1 MLNKFRSRDITNHLT
16 IYFRIIHPWFEYSQ
30 RMFRCSSEEVFAISI
45 TSKELSCREKVTL
58 NAVMC
63 FVKVYCIHLNVCLL
77 HTMKRMICGEDDNI
91 LTSSSR
97 SVSKH
102 VDAIRFSGAEMLRL
116 TTMNVHDMGVS
127 CINQLKKLRAQL
139 FCQENTGSNNNKCF
153 AVLNTHLHHGLSIIN
168 HADGFTTT
176 SRHNDLTPVI
186 IPHGIDCLLLM
197 GTKLDHQRLVTHYYI
212 ILGGTVLFV
221 QHYLFKFTL

>member
-1 MLNKFRSRDITNHLT
+1 
-16 IYFRIIHPWFEYSQ
+16 
-30 RMFRCSSEEVFAISI
+30 
-45 TSKELSCREKVTL
+45 
-58 NAVMC
+58 
-63 FVKVYCIHLNVCLL
+63 
-77 HTMKRMICGEDDNI
+77 MKRMICGEDDTI

-97 SVSKH
+97 SVGKH

-116 TTMNVHDMGVS
+116 TTMNVNNMGVS
-127 CINQLKKLRAQL
+127 CINNLKKLRTQL
-139 FCQENTGSNNNKCF
+139 FCQENTRSNNNRSPTNRDSMLMNKI
-153 AVLNTHLHHGLSIIN
+153 LNHT
-168 HADGFTTT
+168 DGFTTT
-176 SRHNDLTPVI
+176 SRYNDLTSVI